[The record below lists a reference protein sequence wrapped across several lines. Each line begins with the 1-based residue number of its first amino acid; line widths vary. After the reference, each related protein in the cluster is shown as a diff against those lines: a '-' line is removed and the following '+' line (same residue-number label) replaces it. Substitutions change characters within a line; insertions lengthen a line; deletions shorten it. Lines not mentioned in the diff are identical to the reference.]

1 MKYFYNFIENGYIY
15 SIDMI
20 RVRTLVSQLEAKE
33 IRKFL
38 NERLFNHWYGY
49 GYDKFC
55 DNWKIDKL
63 WLGLGTKAKANKD
76 DAMNIN
82 DEIIFCM
89 EFNPNKMT
97 ELDITVYN
105 YFINQFPFVV
115 KRFDLAVDIPLNI
128 NNIVFSDIYK
138 KSFSLFYNDY
148 NNKTYYIGKGD
159 GHIKIYN
166 KKIESDLDYEL
177 TRFEVTKECDILLN
191 DGKEDYKHYTDI
203 DFKFP
208 YLATTPFS
216 TKSIEDD
223 ETLDAVLFAVNN
235 GFPYKKLS
243 RRYKSK
249 IGREL
254 VGLSDLNNI
263 SANICLGNVLN
274 LIRFRHI

>member
-1 MKYFYNFIENGYIY
+1 MSAYI
-15 SIDMI
+15 SIGMDMVLI
-20 RVRTLVSQLEAKE
+20 NLQITGVL
-33 IRKFL
+33 I
-38 NERLFNHWYGY
+38 NYG
-49 GYDKFC
+49 C
-55 DNWKIDKL
+55 
-63 WLGLGTKAKANKD
+63 GLGTKVKANKD
-76 DAMNIN
+76 DAININ

-97 ELDITVYN
+97 DLDVNVYN
-105 YFINQFPFVV
+105 YFINQFSFVL

-191 DGKEDYKHYTDI
+191 DGKDDYKHYTDI

-208 YLATTPFS
+208 YLATMPFS
-216 TKSIEDD
+216 TKSVDDD

-254 VGLSDLNNI
+254 VGLSDLNNN
-263 SANICLGNVLN
+263 SANICLSHVLN
-274 LIRFRHI
+274 RIRFRHL